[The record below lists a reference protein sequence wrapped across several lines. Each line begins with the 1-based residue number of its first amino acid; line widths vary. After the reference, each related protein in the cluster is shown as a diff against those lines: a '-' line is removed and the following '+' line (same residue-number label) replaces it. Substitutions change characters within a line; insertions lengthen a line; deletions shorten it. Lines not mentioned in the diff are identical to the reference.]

1 MADSDLLI
9 GRTISHY
16 RILEKLGGGGMGVVY
31 KAEDARLHRF
41 VGLKFLPAEVLR
53 DSSSVERFLRE
64 AQASSALNHP
74 NICTIYDI
82 GEQDDQQFIAMEF
95 LDGETLKHHIHGKPV
110 PLDEMLE
117 LGIQIADALR
127 VAHAQGIIHR
137 DIKPANLFVTKLGNA
152 KILDFGLAKLV
163 PVGPSIGVS
172 QMPTTSA
179 GELLTSPGATMG
191 TIAYMSPEQARGEEL
206 DARTDLFSFGAVL
219 YEMATGRMAFP
230 GNSAAIIHDAILN
243 RAPTPLVRV
252 NPDLSPELER
262 IVNKA
267 LEKDRKL
274 RYQSAAEIRT
284 DLQRLKRDTDSNP
297 QVPVGVAARSV
308 AADSRVSPH
317 TASSTA
323 SPLSTGSTQR
333 KFRPNLAI
341 IGAVVLAT
349 VGISLYYLRQPRAVV
364 PFQNF
369 AITQITNNGKSV
381 AAAISPDGK
390 YLLSAISEN
399 GQQSLWLRNILTNSD
414 AQVIAPADV
423 SYLSLTFSPDGNY
436 IYFLSRMKA
445 SGNIYNLSRA
455 PVLGGVSQ
463 LVVHDVDSGAS
474 FSPDGKRIVFLR
486 PNNAAP
492 GKFFVITANA
502 DGTAENVVANAA
514 SLSAYFSSLVAWG
527 PDKEI
532 ALVIPGPG
540 QAKVSIEL
548 HDSIF
553 SNMHLLAH
561 FDDLPLSTVVWSP
574 DGSGLFA
581 VYQLQIGFVARSQ
594 LGFISNSQGQFHPI
608 TRDTNNYETLTLS
621 SDGKTLATV
630 QEKTTQTL
638 YLMPADGFSGAPPSP
653 APAQSNDAAMF
664 GWGTSGEVY
673 FGDEGNLLRISA
685 DGSNK
690 ATLLSDPA
698 AQVIRPRGCPN
709 GHYVVFVWANH
720 GVNKKVNIW
729 RVNLDGSN
737 PKQLSFGVTDV
748 APACSPDGAWVYY
761 QDLDSAKI
769 LRVPIEGG
777 NSEVVPGTDLPA
789 GFSAVPGFG
798 LSPDNKLLALLAI
811 NHDSNTPAKKLI
823 FVPLNEGSN
832 PRVSQL
838 TPDSRIIQGP
848 VFTPGGKAVVYTIRD
863 VGVHNLWRQPLDG
876 SPSHRIT
883 DFRADEI
890 QTFEFSP
897 DGKTLGVMR
906 THTESDVVLLHDA
919 GSSPQ

>member
-1 MADSDLLI
+1 MI
-9 GRTISHY
+9 GQTISHY

-31 KAEDARLHRF
+31 KAEDTRLARF
-41 VGLKFLPAEVLR
+41 VAIKFLPEELAH
-53 DSSSVERFLRE
+53 DAAAIERFRRE
-64 AQASSALNHP
+64 AKAASALNHP
-74 NICTIYDI
+74 NICTVHDI
-82 GEQDDQQFIAMEF
+82 GEQNGKAFIAMEF
-95 LDGETLKHHIHGKPV
+95 MDGETLKHRIGGKPV
-110 PLDEMLE
+110 ESDELLTLAIE
-117 LGIQIADALR
+117 IADALDA
-127 VAHAQGIIHR
+127 AHTAGIIHR
-137 DIKPANLFVTKLGNA
+137 DIKPANIFVTKRGHA
-152 KILDFGLAKLV
+152 KILDFGLAKVV
-163 PVGPSIGVS
+163 PAGGALKLSES
-172 QMPTTSA
+172 PTATEPEQVTRLGS
-179 GELLTSPGATMG
+179 TMG
-191 TIAYMSPEQARGEEL
+191 TYPYMSPEQVRGEEL
-206 DARTDLFSFGAVL
+206 DARTDLFSFGVVL
-219 YEMATGRMAFP
+219 YEMATSVMPFRGETF
-230 GNSAAIIHDAILN
+230 GVISDAILN
-243 RAPTPLVRV
+243 RIPVAPVRL
-252 NPDLSPELER
+252 NPDIPIKLEE
-262 IVNKA
+262 IISKT

-274 RYQSAAEIRT
+274 RYQNAGEIRT

-297 QVPVGVAARSV
+297 QVPV

-317 TASSTA
+317 TASSAA

-341 IGAVVLAT
+341 IAAVVLAT

-502 DGTAENVVANAA
+502 DGTAENVVADAA
-514 SLSAYFSSLVAWG
+514 SLSAFFSSLVAWG

-561 FDDLPLSTVVWSP
+561 FDDLPLNTVVWSP

-890 QTFEFSP
+890 QAFEFSP